1 MDARTQWR
9 GGGCQPACPRPPGV
23 PPQAPSPH
31 SPAPQC
37 QASARSAYC
46 PRGPAGASVHVSV
59 LGSPV
64 KGTRTCFGTF
74 GAESRGRLQP
84 DAGGVGFGVPT
95 AVRPLWVTDTS
106 SRPPFQARAARAKG
120 PASSRSHPIFRR
132 SSELGLNVGH
142 RAGPAPGPR
151 AVGTGTGTGRP
162 RGRLSRARFEVTTM
176 PRPWAEGRWA
186 FRATEDGLAGP
197 ARSPHP
203 GRPGGGPQ
211 GAWLGSSQAFWGT
224 PLWLQWEATLG
235 VPPGLL
241 AASPQGHPFPQ
252 MSLSW

>member
-1 MDARTQWR
+1 MPGIGPQCLLPPRPRRCLCSRLCTWVPCKGDSDVLRDIWSREQGKAAARRRR
-9 GGGCQPACPRPPGV
+9 GGVWGAHCG
-23 PPQAPSPH
+23 S
-31 SPAPQC
+31 
-37 QASARSAYC
+37 
-46 PRGPAGASVHVSV
+46 ASVGHRRELPSKP
-59 LGSPV
+59 G
-64 KGTRTCFGTF
+64 
-74 GAESRGRLQP
+74 
-84 DAGGVGFGVPT
+84 
-95 AVRPLWVTDTS
+95 
-106 SRPPFQARAARAKG
+106 PPSAKG
-120 PASSRSHPIFRR
+120 AASSRSHPIFRR

-151 AVGTGTGTGRP
+151 AVRTGTGTGRP

-203 GRPGGGPQ
+203 GRPGGGLQ
-211 GAWLGSSQAFWGT
+211 GAQLGSSGPSGGPHSGCRGR
-224 PLWLQWEATLG
+224 PLSG
-235 VPPGLL
+235 SPRGLL